1 MRIIV
6 LFLAVLSGA
15 ASASQEEFHHWD
27 QISYK
32 RVLPHALAE
41 VQIALKISVS
51 RDYSHKTTVE
61 IQNIEVSGVK
71 VEIPSHVLKE
81 FPMISPSSL
90 WLTTSHI
97 EQDSTIADTS
107 ITVRFEYFS
116 GSCKHKGS
124 VSFLNYE
131 FQSYSE
137 SAAIECS

>member
-1 MRIIV
+1 MRIIT

-15 ASASQEEFHHWD
+15 AFASQEEFHHWD
-27 QISYK
+27 EVSYK
-32 RVLPHALAE
+32 RLLPYSLAE
-41 VQIALKISVS
+41 VQLALKISVS
-51 RDYSHKTTVE
+51 RDYSHKATVE
-61 IQNIEVSGVK
+61 IQKIEVSGVK
-71 VEIPSHVLKE
+71 VEIPSHVLEK

-97 EQDSTIADTS
+97 EQDSTIADTA

-116 GSCKHKGS
+116 GTCKHKGS

-137 SAAIECS
+137 SAALECS

>member
-6 LFLAVLSGA
+6 LFLAVLSGT
-15 ASASQEEFHHWD
+15 ASASQEDFHHW
-27 QISYK
+27 QEITYK
-32 RVLPHALAE
+32 RLLPYSLAE
-41 VQIALKISVS
+41 VQLGLKISVS

-61 IQNIEVSGVK
+61 IEKIEVSGVK
-71 VEIPSHVLKE
+71 VEIPSHVLEE
-81 FPMISPSSL
+81 FPLISPSSL

-97 EQDSTIADTS
+97 EQDSTIADTA
-107 ITVRFEYFS
+107 ITIRFEYFS